1 MRTLGLV
8 GILAGFGIFLANHLA
23 GAIVGLGG
31 IVVTVAGV
39 RAARNEEAAKALARK
54 ISGWCR

>member
-8 GILAGFGIFLANHLA
+8 GIVAGLGISVVAPLA

-31 IVVTVAGV
+31 IVVTAVGIRSAC
-39 RAARNEEAAKALARK
+39 NEKAAKNLARK